1 MAASCIFCKIIKG
14 AIPSHKL
21 YETELTYSFLDISP
35 LSTGHA
41 VSPNIFCPAPSCH
54 LVIPKA
60 HAQYLH
66 EVPDES
72 LADLLPVAKKIA
84 SAIGAKNYNVLQN
97 NGRLAHQA
105 VDHAHFHIIPKP
117 NDAEGLGLPWQTD
130 TEQRTG
136 SCNAKLTRL

>member
-35 LSTGHA
+35 LSTG
-41 VSPNIFCPAPSCH
+41 H

-117 NDAEGLGLPWQTD
+117 NDAEGLGVGWPMQIRSEDELKA
-130 TEQRTG
+130 
-136 SCNAKLTRL
+136 AKDAIIAKINH